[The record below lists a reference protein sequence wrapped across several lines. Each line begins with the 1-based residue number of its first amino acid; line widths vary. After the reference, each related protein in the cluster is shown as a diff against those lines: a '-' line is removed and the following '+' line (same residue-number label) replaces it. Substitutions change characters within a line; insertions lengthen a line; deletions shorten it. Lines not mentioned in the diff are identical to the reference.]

1 MSDYK
6 EYILLNENENKF
18 LKVDLFYD
26 LGGINYFTGSVN
38 RRGIYIGFRVVEKGD
53 NWEKFTLFG
62 SDNTDFKVCLKELNR
77 LNNKLLLKYYDLLKT
92 NKDLLFN
99 LWKENKILQI
109 KKLFE
114 VV

>member
-6 EYILLNENENKF
+6 EYILLNESENKF
-18 LKVDLFYD
+18 LKIDLFYE
-26 LGGINYFTGSVN
+26 LGGMSYFTNNVN
-38 RRGIYIGFRVVEKGD
+38 RRGVYIGFRVVEKGEG
-53 NWEKFTLFG
+53 WERFTLLG
-62 SDNTDFKVCLKELNR
+62 DNNTDFKICLKELTR
-77 LNNKLLLKYYDLLKT
+77 LNNKLLLRYYELLKT

-109 KKLFE
+109 KELFE